1 MVCSVALMTYPIFI
15 HRQQRLLRDQT
26 LELERTYIGRERYLE
41 RLSTYSTTFI
51 TNITPVGPDQCAMHG
66 WIDTKKRLVVA
77 GAKIFRLSCEHC
89 SYTLD
94 VPDLTGLDPN
104 FTSVKRIYSVYP
116 SLLNKGHSEVCFWNT
131 ASCHSKSSCQVCF
144 NSRTDSLPS

>member
-1 MVCSVALMTYPIFI
+1 MTYPFR
-15 HRQQRLLRDQT
+15 HRQQRLLRDQA
-26 LELERTYIGRERYLE
+26 LELERTFTGRERYLE
-41 RLSTYSTTFI
+41 RLSTYSATFI
-51 TNITPVGPDQCAMHG
+51 TNTTPVTPDQCAMHG
-66 WIDTKKRLVVA
+66 WIDTKEQLVVA
-77 GAKIFRLSCEHC
+77 GAKIFRLSCKQC

-131 ASCHSKSSCQVCF
+131 ASCHSKPTYQVF
-144 NSRTDSLPS
+144 FVLRTNSFPT